1 MASTCVFTVE
11 AKDNKEKRTRLSRYH
26 LSDPAEGRLHV
37 REERVAL
44 PVLRRLQVRVATWA
58 PLEWL
63 AANDKWRVR
72 GGTLMRDNSRTSMIK
87 GIPIHPTHN
96 VPRRK
101 KNMFLSVL
109 ALALF
114 CIVGTVSPTVG
125 TVFAESGS
133 PQKETQVQADVQ
145 RLEGRW
151 VRPDGGYILELR
163 DIKRDG
169 SLMAAYFN
177 PRPIKVFSAKW
188 SREDGKINLFV
199 ELRDFNYPGS
209 KYNLQYEPRADR
221 LKGTYF
227 QAVERQT
234 FNIEFVRVKSK
245 KEGQ

>member
-1 MASTCVFTVE
+1 M
-11 AKDNKEKRTRLSRYH
+11 
-26 LSDPAEGRLHV
+26 
-37 REERVAL
+37 
-44 PVLRRLQVRVATWA
+44 
-58 PLEWL
+58 
-63 AANDKWRVR
+63 
-72 GGTLMRDNSRTSMIK
+72 MK
-87 GIPIHPTHN
+87 GNPIHPTHN
-96 VPRRK
+96 VAQRK

-109 ALALF
+109 AVALF

-163 DIKRDG
+163 EIKKDG
-169 SLMAAYFN
+169 SVSAAYFN
-177 PRPIKVFSAKW
+177 PRPINVFSAKW
-188 SREDGKINLFV
+188 SRKDGKINLFV
-199 ELRDFNYPGS
+199 ELRDVNYPGS

-245 KEGQ
+245 KGGQ